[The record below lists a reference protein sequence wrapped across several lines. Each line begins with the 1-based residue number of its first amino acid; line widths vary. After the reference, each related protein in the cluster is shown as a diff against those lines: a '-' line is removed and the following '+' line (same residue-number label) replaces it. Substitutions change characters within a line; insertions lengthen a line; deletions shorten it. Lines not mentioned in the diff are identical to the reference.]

1 MAIDYEMIKEI
12 RKTTGAGMQDCMN
25 ALKESD
31 GSMQKAI
38 NYLREKGIKVA
49 SKKASRNAEEGIVG
63 SYIHPPGKIGVLVE
77 VNCETDFVART
88 DDFQEFVLDVA
99 IHIAANSP
107 VAVSRDDLP
116 AEMVEGEKAILRK
129 QLADSG
135 KPDSIIEKIISGR
148 MEKFYAE
155 VCLLD
160 QEWLHDSDK
169 GSVKDV
175 LTDII
180 GRFRENIVIRRFSKF
195 TIGTR

>member
-1 MAIDYEMIKEI
+1 MAVDYEMIKEI
-12 RKTTGAGMQDCMN
+12 RKITGAGMQDCAK
-25 ALKESD
+25 ALKQSD
-31 GSMQKAI
+31 GDMQKAI

-49 SKKASRNAEEGIVG
+49 SKKASRNAEEGLIG

-88 DDFQEFVLDVA
+88 DDFREFVQDVA
-99 IHIAANSP
+99 IHIAANTP
-107 VAVSRDDLP
+107 VAVSREDLP
-116 AEMVEGEKAILRK
+116 ADIVEEEKAILRK

-135 KPDSIIEKIISGR
+135 KPDSIVEKIIAGR
-148 MEKFYAE
+148 MEKFFAE

-169 GSVKDV
+169 GSVKEV
-175 LTDII
+175 LTDVI